1 MPSEITNFT
10 GVISLEAGSIVS
22 SNATIIHKRSVGEDV
37 IISRDGNLVTGDL
50 EITNGSFVERG
61 LIIRG
66 KSLIDSAELT
76 AKSLFTKLYE

>member
-1 MPSEITNFT
+1 MPSEITNFN

-50 EITNGSFVERG
+50 ETPMVRLLKG
-61 LIIRG
+61 
-66 KSLIDSAELT
+66 DLT
-76 AKSLFTKLYE
+76 FEVNH